1 MEFADMPGRK
11 KSLFEQMIGVK
22 LPCDYAWDDKG
33 IVRVGARRDIAAY
46 AAVGHNNF
54 QFMMGY
60 DRYVAKIADFCA

>member
-1 MEFADMPGRK
+1 
-11 KSLFEQMIGVK
+11 MIGVK
-22 LPCDYAWDDKG
+22 VPCDYAWDDKG

-60 DRYVAKIADFCA
+60 DR